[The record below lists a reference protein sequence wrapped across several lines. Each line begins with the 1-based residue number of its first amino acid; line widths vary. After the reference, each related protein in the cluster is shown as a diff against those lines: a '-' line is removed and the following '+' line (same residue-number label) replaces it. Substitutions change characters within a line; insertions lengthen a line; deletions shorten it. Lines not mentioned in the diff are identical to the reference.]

1 MGARELTSDFM
12 HKGNYQLSYWQ
23 KKNCTTQNAAGM
35 PLYQFDDKICMD
47 LLPNFMSQYKQERE
61 KISFGEQRSKR
72 C

>member
-47 LLPNFMSQYKQERE
+47 LLPNFMS
-61 KISFGEQRSKR
+61 
-72 C
+72 